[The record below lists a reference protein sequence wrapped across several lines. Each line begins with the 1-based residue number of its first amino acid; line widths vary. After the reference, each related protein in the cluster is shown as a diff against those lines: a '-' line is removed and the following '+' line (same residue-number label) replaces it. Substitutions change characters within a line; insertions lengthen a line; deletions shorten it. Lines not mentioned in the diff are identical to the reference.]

1 MSFEIFQ
8 DKVGPSSWHFSGE
21 RWAEWAEWAEQC
33 VIHRHHDIMTSW
45 HFSQCSQ
52 CLLPLWLSST
62 VLGQSSLLQ
71 LRAVDL
77 FLFVVVFVVFV
88 FGLNHWSASS
98 GAWWGAVVHG
108 LRILHSACKRR
119 SMLATKRQIRRNE
132 RHKFVC
138 PLAVHPRYFMNCLN
152 CFVAFQALQRSCAFL
167 LFYIIF
173 LIAYILSVKFHSSA
187 T

>member
-1 MSFEIFQ
+1 MIDLDITSSHRMVRKILNLRPHHTYQSYQPAGTPRTSNSSNPVKASRLHGFSPMSFEIFQ

-71 LRAVDL
+71 LRAVNL

-98 GAWWGAVVHG
+98 GAWWGVLSCMVSESSTQLARGG
-108 LRILHSACKRR
+108 L
-119 SMLATKRQIRRNE
+119 
-132 RHKFVC
+132 
-138 PLAVHPRYFMNCLN
+138 CL
-152 CFVAFQALQRSCAFL
+152 QLRDR
-167 LFYIIF
+167 
-173 LIAYILSVKFHSSA
+173 
-187 T
+187 

>member
-1 MSFEIFQ
+1 MIDLDITSSHRMVRKILNLRPHHTYQ
-8 DKVGPSSWHFSGE
+8 SYQPAGTPRIQHPTAPIPSRLHGFTASARCPLRFFRTKLALHPGTSLE
-21 RWAEWAEWAEQC
+21 SAELSELSELSS
-33 VIHRHHDIMTSW
+33 VSYIDTMTSW

-98 GAWWGAVVHG
+98 GAWWGVLSCMVSESSIQLARGG
-108 LRILHSACKRR
+108 L
-119 SMLATKRQIRRNE
+119 
-132 RHKFVC
+132 
-138 PLAVHPRYFMNCLN
+138 CL
-152 CFVAFQALQRSCAFL
+152 QLRDR
-167 LFYIIF
+167 
-173 LIAYILSVKFHSSA
+173 
-187 T
+187 